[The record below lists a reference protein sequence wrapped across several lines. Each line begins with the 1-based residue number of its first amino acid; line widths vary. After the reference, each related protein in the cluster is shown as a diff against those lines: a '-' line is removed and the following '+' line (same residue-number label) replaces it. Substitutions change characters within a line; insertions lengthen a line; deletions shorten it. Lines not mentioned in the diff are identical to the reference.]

1 MEISAGWAS
10 ASATVA
16 GLVGGTIVRWVDN
29 SITAVKSTQKL
40 LFDKHDKVERELQD
54 YKLHVAETYVNREV
68 LREQLAPINAGLKE
82 IRDELRE
89 ERKKND

>member
-1 MEISAGWAS
+1 MDISAGWVS
-10 ASATVA
+10 ASVTAVS
-16 GLVGGTIVRWVDN
+16 LVGGGIVRWVDS
-29 SITAVKSTQKL
+29 SIASVRSNQRTM
-40 LFDKHDKVERELQD
+40 FEKHDKVERDLQD

-89 ERKKND
+89 ERKKHD